1 MVHIILASQIQQCS
15 LKNHTPWSSGFISG
29 IQGLFNIHK
38 SITVIHHINK
48 PKNKNHMII
57 SIDAEKAFD
66 KIQHAF
72 MMKTLQRMGIEGTYL
87 NIIMAMYNKHYSQ
100 LWEFERIPSK
110 IRNNK
115 SVSNLTI
122 TIQHNFGSPNHDNQ
136 RRKRNKRNPDW
147 KIRVKHSLFTDGM
160 IKNGRGVQ
168 NGEHM
173 YTCGR
178 FMLMYGRTNTILYS
192 N

>member
-1 MVHIILASQIQQCS
+1 
-15 LKNHTPWSSGFISG
+15 
-29 IQGLFNIHK
+29 
-38 SITVIHHINK
+38 
-48 PKNKNHMII
+48 MI
-57 SIDAEKAFD
+57 
-66 KIQHAF
+66 
-72 MMKTLQRMGIEGTYL
+72 KTLQKAGIGGTYL
-87 NIIMAMYNKHYSQ
+87 NIIKAIYDKPAANIILYGKKKKTAS
-100 LWEFERIPSK
+100 ISSK
-110 IRNNK
+110 IRNEIR
-115 SVSNLTI
+115 VPTLTA